1 MARKLAD
8 FFDESGHS
16 RGDATEWNKALKV
29 IGTEWETI
37 SKCMGYVDTAAQTA
51 EDLVEFVF
59 LIVTLQDVSRT
70 TVNMLLNEVPEESA
84 LYDGLVQIQGSMN
97 LPLTEW
103 VMEYIKEDM
112 LRLITMPSNKVPN
125 GALMSTTDLVGRPT
139 RVAIN
144 QGEIITTQKVF
155 ASILDMGLSGRIPP
169 DCRAITVGI
178 SDVTGVAGF
187 AQPGDYV
194 DVMLV
199 SSQVEN
205 NKVVSEM
212 ILQNVLLLAINQRV
226 EEPDNSSAQ
235 GSAKGKNQTGGN
247 QAKVEKPV
255 MATMA
260 LVPEDAMKLAAK
272 AQLGQIYLVLRPY
285 RPANGVSDDTY
296 YSVTKASGKMP
307 VTPPPAGTIPPGED
321 IENSPT
327 ANVQV
332 IRGTTTTVGR

>member
-1 MARKLAD
+1 MERLTPRQLLIIC
-8 FFDESGHS
+8 GVI
-16 RGDATEWNKALKV
+16 ALL
-29 IGTEWETI
+29 IFLLIYFTLTRL
-37 SKCMGYVDTAAQTA
+37 TA
-51 EDLVEFVF
+51 EKPKPAPAPAKPAVTQVTDVK
-59 LIVTLQDVSRT
+59 IVTAKTSIPERT
-70 TVNMLLNEVPEESA
+70 L
-84 LYDGLVQIQGSMN
+84 
-97 LPLTEW
+97 
-103 VMEYIKEDM
+103 IKEEM
-112 LRLITMPSNKVPN
+112 LSLKTVPSNRVPN
-125 GALMSTTDLVGRPT
+125 GALMRTTDLVGRPT

-144 QGEIITTQKVF
+144 SGEVITTQKVF

-194 DVMLV
+194 DVLLI

-212 ILQNVLLLAINQRV
+212 ILQNVLLLAINKQV
-226 EEPDNSSAQ
+226 ENHSSAPAQ
-235 GSAKGKNQTGGN
+235 SNSKDNKGQNQNAGSQPKVTGSP
-247 QAKVEKPV
+247 A

-260 LVPEDAMKLAAK
+260 LVPEDALKLAAK

-285 RPANGVSDDTY
+285 RPSNGVSDDTY

-332 IRGTTTTVGR
+332 IRGTTSTVGR

>member
-1 MARKLAD
+1 MKLPKLSTIMERLTPRQLLIAC
-8 FFDESGHS
+8 GVV
-16 RGDATEWNKALKV
+16 ALL
-29 IGTEWETI
+29 IFLLIYFTLTRL
-37 SKCMGYVDTAAQTA
+37 TA
-51 EDLVEFVF
+51 EKPKPAPAPAPQPKQVQVRD
-59 LIVTLQDVSRT
+59 VTVVYAKTSIPERT
-70 TVNMLLNEVPEESA
+70 L
-84 LYDGLVQIQGSMN
+84 
-97 LPLTEW
+97 
-103 VMEYIKEDM
+103 IKEEM
-112 LRLITMPSNKVPN
+112 LTLKTMPSNKAPF
-125 GALMSTTDLVGRPT
+125 GALTSTTDLVGRPT

-144 QGEIITTQKVF
+144 AGEAVTGQKVF

-169 DCRAITVGI
+169 ECRAITVGI

-212 ILQNVLLLAINQRV
+212 ILQNVLLLAINKQV
-226 EEPDNSSAQ
+226 ENQSNAPAQSNSKDS
-235 GSAKGKNQTGGN
+235 KGQNQNAGN
-247 QAKVEKPV
+247 QPKVTGSPA

-260 LVPEDAMKLAAK
+260 LVPEDALKLAAK

-285 RPANGVSDDTY
+285 RPSNGISDDTY

-332 IRGTTTTVGR
+332 IRGTTSTVGR

>member
-1 MARKLAD
+1 MKLPKLSTIMERLTPRQLLLLCGAIALIIFLLIYFTLTRMTAD
-8 FFDESGHS
+8 KPKP
-16 RGDATEWNKALKV
+16 ATAPTQPVVTQVKDV
-29 IGTEWETI
+29 
-37 SKCMGYVDTAAQTA
+37 Q
-51 EDLVEFVF
+51 
-59 LIVTLQDVSRT
+59 IVTAKTSIPERTVIKEEMLSLT
-70 TVNMLLNEVPEESA
+70 TV
-84 LYDGLVQIQGSMN
+84 
-97 LPLTEW
+97 
-103 VMEYIKEDM
+103 
-112 LRLITMPSNKVPN
+112 PSNKVPN
-125 GALMSTTDLVGRPT
+125 GALMRTTDLVGRPT
-139 RVAIN
+139 RVAVN
-144 QGEIITTQKVF
+144 AGEVITTQKVF

-212 ILQNVLLLAINQRV
+212 ILQNVLLLAINKQV
-226 EEPDNSSAQ
+226 ETQSNTN
-235 GSAKGKNQTGGN
+235 KNQNAGN
-247 QAKVEKPV
+247 QAKVTGNPA

-260 LVPEDAMKLAAK
+260 LVPEDALKLAAK

-285 RPANGVSDDTY
+285 RPSNGISDDTY

-307 VTPPPAGTIPPGED
+307 VTPPPAGTIPPGAD
-321 IENSPT
+321 IDTSPT
-327 ANVQV
+327 ANVQI

>member
-1 MARKLAD
+1 MERLTPRQLLIIC
-8 FFDESGHS
+8 GVV
-16 RGDATEWNKALKV
+16 ALL
-29 IGTEWETI
+29 IFLLIYFTLTRL
-37 SKCMGYVDTAAQTA
+37 TA
-51 EDLVEFVF
+51 EKPKPDPTPAKPAVTQVKDIK
-59 LIVTLQDVSRT
+59 IVTAKTGIPERT
-70 TVNMLLNEVPEESA
+70 L
-84 LYDGLVQIQGSMN
+84 
-97 LPLTEW
+97 
-103 VMEYIKEDM
+103 IKEEM
-112 LRLITMPSNKVPN
+112 LSFKTVRSNNVPN
-125 GALMSTTDLVGRPT
+125 GAFTRTTDLVGRPT
-139 RVAIN
+139 RVAVN
-144 QGEIITTQKVF
+144 PSEVITTQKVF

-169 DCRAITVGI
+169 ECRAITVGI

-212 ILQNVLLLAINQRV
+212 ILQNVLLLAINKQV
-226 EEPDNSSAQ
+226 ENQSSA
-235 GSAKGKNQTGGN
+235 SAQSNSKDSKGQNQKAGN
-247 QAKVEKPV
+247 QPKVTGSPA

-260 LVPEDAMKLAAK
+260 LVPEDALKLAAK

-285 RPANGVSDDTY
+285 RPSNGISDDTY

-307 VTPPPAGTIPPGED
+307 VTAPPAGTIPPGAD
-321 IENSPT
+321 IDTSPT

>member
-1 MARKLAD
+1 MKLPKLSTIM
-8 FFDESGHS
+8 ERLTPRQLLIICGVI
-16 RGDATEWNKALKV
+16 ALL
-29 IGTEWETI
+29 IFLLIYFTLTRL
-37 SKCMGYVDTAAQTA
+37 TA
-51 EDLVEFVF
+51 EKQQPAPTPASQPKQVQVKN
-59 LIVTLQDVSRT
+59 VTVVYAKTSIPERT
-70 TVNMLLNEVPEESA
+70 L
-84 LYDGLVQIQGSMN
+84 
-97 LPLTEW
+97 
-103 VMEYIKEDM
+103 IKEEM
-112 LRLITMPSNKVPN
+112 LTLRTMPSNKVPI
-125 GALMSTTDLVGRPT
+125 GALVRTTDVVGRPT
-139 RVAIN
+139 KVAIN
-144 QGEIITTQKVF
+144 QGEVITTQKVF

-169 DCRAITVGI
+169 ECRAITVGI

-212 ILQNVLLLAINQRV
+212 ILQNVLLLAINKQV
-226 EEPDNSSAQ
+226 ENNNNTSAQ
-235 GSAKGKNQTGGN
+235 NNANDKDKAKNQNAGN
-247 QAKVEKPV
+247 QPKVTGNPA

-260 LVPEDAMKLAAK
+260 LVPEDALKLAAK

-285 RPANGVSDDTY
+285 RPSNGISDDTY

-332 IRGTTTTVGR
+332 IRGTTSTVGR

>member
-1 MARKLAD
+1 MKLPKI
-8 FFDESGHS
+8 S
-16 RGDATEWNKALKV
+16 
-29 IGTEWETI
+29 TI
-37 SKCMGYVDTAAQTA
+37 MERLTPRQLLLICGIVAVLIFLLIYFTLTRLTSEKPKPVTNDPVPKQVLVKDVTVVTAKTSIP
-51 EDLVEFVF
+51 ER
-59 LIVTLQDVSRT
+59 TL
-70 TVNMLLNEVPEESA
+70 
-84 LYDGLVQIQGSMN
+84 
-97 LPLTEW
+97 
-103 VMEYIKEDM
+103 IKEEM
-112 LRLITMPSNKVPN
+112 LSVITMSSDKVPN
-125 GALMSTTDLVGRPT
+125 GASMRTTDLVGRPT
-139 RVAIN
+139 RVAISA
-144 QGEIITTQKVF
+144 GEVITKQKVF
-155 ASILDMGLSGRIPP
+155 ANILDMGLSGRIPP
-169 DCRAITVGI
+169 ECRAITVGI

-212 ILQNVLLLAINQRV
+212 ILQNVLLLAINKQV
-226 EEPDNSSAQ
+226 ENQSNAPAQ
-235 GSAKGKNQTGGN
+235 NNANTKNNANAKDKAQN
-247 QAKVEKPV
+247 QADANQPKVTGKPA

-260 LVPEDAMKLAAK
+260 LVPEDALKLAAK

-285 RPANGVSDDTY
+285 RPSNGVSDDTY

-332 IRGTTTTVGR
+332 IRGTTSTVGR

>member
-1 MARKLAD
+1 MKLPKLSTIMERLTPRQLLIAC
-8 FFDESGHS
+8 GVV
-16 RGDATEWNKALKV
+16 ALL
-29 IGTEWETI
+29 IFLLIYFTLTRL
-37 SKCMGYVDTAAQTA
+37 TA
-51 EDLVEFVF
+51 EKPKPAP
-59 LIVTLQDVSRT
+59 TPAPKQ
-70 TVNMLLNEVPEESA
+70 
-84 LYDGLVQIQGSMN
+84 VQIKDVTVVTAKTSIPERT
-97 LPLTEW
+97 L
-103 VMEYIKEDM
+103 IKEEM
-112 LRLITMPSNKVPN
+112 LSIITMPSNKVPD
-125 GALMSTTDLVGRPT
+125 GALMRTTDLVGRPT

-155 ASILDMGLSGRIPP
+155 ASILAMGISGRLTPE
-169 DCRAITVGI
+169 CRAITVGI
-178 SDVTGVAGF
+178 CDVTGVAGF

-212 ILQNVLLLAINQRV
+212 ILQNVLLLAINKTV
-226 EEPDNSSAQ
+226 ESNSDVNARAKSDDKNTKAQ
-235 GSAKGKNQTGGN
+235 NTNVVGQPKVTGN
-247 QAKVEKPV
+247 PA

-260 LVPEDAMKLAAK
+260 LVPEDALKLAAK

-285 RPANGVSDDTY
+285 RPSNGISDDTY

-332 IRGTTTTVGR
+332 IRGTTSTVGR

>member
-1 MARKLAD
+1 MKLPKLSTIM
-8 FFDESGHS
+8 ERLTPRQLLLLCGVI
-16 RGDATEWNKALKV
+16 ALL
-29 IGTEWETI
+29 IFLLIYFTLTR
-37 SKCMGYVDTAAQTA
+37 MTA
-51 EDLVEFVF
+51 EKPKPQPTPSQPTVTQVKDIT
-59 LIVTLQDVSRT
+59 IVTAKTSIPERT
-70 TVNMLLNEVPEESA
+70 L
-84 LYDGLVQIQGSMN
+84 
-97 LPLTEW
+97 
-103 VMEYIKEDM
+103 IKEEM
-112 LRLITMPSNKVPN
+112 LSIITMPSNKVPI
-125 GALMSTTDLVGRPT
+125 GALTRTTDLVGRPT

-169 DCRAITVGI
+169 ECRAITVGI

-212 ILQNVLLLAINQRV
+212 ILQNVLLLAINKQV
-226 EEPDNSSAQ
+226 ENQSNAPNAPAQNSAN
-235 GSAKGKNQTGGN
+235 KNQNAGN
-247 QAKVEKPV
+247 QPKVTGSPA

-260 LVPEDAMKLAAK
+260 LVPEDALKLAAK

-285 RPANGVSDDTY
+285 RPSNGISDDTY

-332 IRGTTTTVGR
+332 IRGTTSTVGR

>member
-1 MARKLAD
+1 MKLPKLSTIM
-8 FFDESGHS
+8 ERMTPRQLLIVCGIV
-16 RGDATEWNKALKV
+16 ALL
-29 IGTEWETI
+29 IFLLIYFTLTRL
-37 SKCMGYVDTAAQTA
+37 TA
-51 EDLVEFVF
+51 EKPKPTVTPSPKQVLVKD
-59 LIVTLQDVSRT
+59 VTVVMAKTSIPERT
-70 TVNMLLNEVPEESA
+70 L
-84 LYDGLVQIQGSMN
+84 
-97 LPLTEW
+97 
-103 VMEYIKEDM
+103 IKEEM
-112 LRLITMPSNKVPN
+112 LSLKTMPSDKIPN
-125 GALMSTTDLVGRPT
+125 GALLRTTDVVGRPT
-139 RVAIN
+139 KVAVN
-144 QGEIITTQKVF
+144 QGEIITSQKVF

-169 DCRAITVGI
+169 ECRAITVGI

-212 ILQNVLLLAINQRV
+212 ILQNVLLLAINKQV
-226 EEPDNSSAQ
+226 ENSSSAPAQ
-235 GSAKGKNQTGGN
+235 NNAASKDKSQNQAGGN
-247 QAKVEKPV
+247 KPKVTGNPA

-260 LVPEDAMKLAAK
+260 LVPEDALKLAAK

-285 RPANGVSDDTY
+285 RPSNGVSDDTY

-332 IRGTTTTVGR
+332 IRGTTSTVGR

>member
-1 MARKLAD
+1 MKLPKLSTIMERLTPRQLLIAC
-8 FFDESGHS
+8 GVV
-16 RGDATEWNKALKV
+16 ALL
-29 IGTEWETI
+29 IFLLIYFTLTRL
-37 SKCMGYVDTAAQTA
+37 TA
-51 EDLVEFVF
+51 EKQKPAPTSAPQPKQVQVKD
-59 LIVTLQDVSRT
+59 VTVVYAKTSIPERT
-70 TVNMLLNEVPEESA
+70 L
-84 LYDGLVQIQGSMN
+84 
-97 LPLTEW
+97 
-103 VMEYIKEDM
+103 IKEEM
-112 LRLITMPSNKVPN
+112 LTLKTMPSNKAPL
-125 GALMSTTDLVGRPT
+125 GALTRTTDLVGRPT
-139 RVAIN
+139 RVAISA
-144 QGEIITTQKVF
+144 GEVITTQKVF

-169 DCRAITVGI
+169 ECRAITVGI

-212 ILQNVLLLAINQRV
+212 ILQNVLLLAINKQV
-226 EEPDNSSAQ
+226 ENQSSA
-235 GSAKGKNQTGGN
+235 SAQSNANKQNNANKNQNAGN
-247 QAKVEKPV
+247 QPKVTGSPA

-260 LVPEDAMKLAAK
+260 LVPEDALKLAAK

-285 RPANGVSDDTY
+285 RPSNGVSDDTY

-321 IENSPT
+321 IETSPT

-332 IRGTTTTVGR
+332 IRGTTSTVGR

>member
-1 MARKLAD
+1 MKLPKLSTIM
-8 FFDESGHS
+8 ERLTPRQLLMICGVV
-16 RGDATEWNKALKV
+16 AL
-29 IGTEWETI
+29 IIFLLIYFTLTRL
-37 SKCMGYVDTAAQTA
+37 TA
-51 EDLVEFVF
+51 EKQKPVPQQQPVVKQAQVKDVT
-59 LIVTLQDVSRT
+59 IVTAKTSIPERT
-70 TVNMLLNEVPEESA
+70 L
-84 LYDGLVQIQGSMN
+84 
-97 LPLTEW
+97 
-103 VMEYIKEDM
+103 IKEEM
-112 LRLITMPSNKVPN
+112 LRLMTMPSNKVPN
-125 GALMSTTDLVGRPT
+125 GALMSTADLVGRPT

-169 DCRAITVGI
+169 ECRAITVGI

-212 ILQNVLLLAINQRV
+212 ILQNVLLLAINKQV
-226 EEPDNSSAQ
+226 ENTSSAPAQ
-235 GSAKGKNQTGGN
+235 ANDKDKGKNQNAGN
-247 QAKVEKPV
+247 QAKVTGNPA

-260 LVPEDAMKLAAK
+260 LVPEDALKLAAK

-285 RPANGVSDDTY
+285 RPSNGISDDTY
-296 YSVTKASGKMP
+296 YSVTKSSGKMP
-307 VTPPPAGTIPPGED
+307 VTPPPAGTIPPGAD
-321 IENSPT
+321 IDTSPT
-327 ANVQV
+327 ANVQI

>member
-1 MARKLAD
+1 MKLPKLSTVMERLTPRQLLIICGVVALLI
-8 FFDESGHS
+8 FFLIYFVLT
-16 RGDATEWNKALKV
+16 RL
-29 IGTEWETI
+29 
-37 SKCMGYVDTAAQTA
+37 TA
-51 EDLVEFVF
+51 EKPQPVVTQQPVAEKNVSVVF
-59 LIVTLQDVSRT
+59 AKTGIPERTL
-70 TVNMLLNEVPEESA
+70 
-84 LYDGLVQIQGSMN
+84 
-97 LPLTEW
+97 
-103 VMEYIKEDM
+103 IKEEM
-112 LRLITMPSNKVPN
+112 LRIATVPAGKAPV
-125 GALMSTTDLVGRPT
+125 GAFNRTTDLVGRPT

-144 QGEIITTQKVF
+144 AGEAITSRKVF

-169 DCRAITVGI
+169 ECRAITVGI

-194 DVMLV
+194 DVLLI

-205 NKVVSEM
+205 NKVVGEM
-212 ILQNVLLLAINQRV
+212 ILQNVLLLAINKQV
-226 EEPDNSSAQ
+226 ENHSSAPAQ
-235 GSAKGKNQTGGN
+235 SNSKDNKGQNQNAGSQPRVTGSP
-247 QAKVEKPV
+247 A

-260 LVPEDAMKLAAK
+260 LVPEDALKLAAK

-285 RPANGVSDDTY
+285 RPSNGVSDDTY

-332 IRGTTTTVGR
+332 IRGTTSTVGR

>member
-1 MARKLAD
+1 MKLPKLSTIM
-8 FFDESGHS
+8 ERLTPRQLLMICGVV
-16 RGDATEWNKALKV
+16 AL
-29 IGTEWETI
+29 IIFLLIYFTLTRL
-37 SKCMGYVDTAAQTA
+37 TA
-51 EDLVEFVF
+51 EKQKPVPQQQPVVKQAQVKDVT
-59 LIVTLQDVSRT
+59 IVTAKTSIPERT
-70 TVNMLLNEVPEESA
+70 L
-84 LYDGLVQIQGSMN
+84 
-97 LPLTEW
+97 
-103 VMEYIKEDM
+103 IKEEM
-112 LRLITMPSNKVPN
+112 LSLMTMPSNKVPN
-125 GALMSTTDLVGRPT
+125 GALMSTADLVGRPT

-169 DCRAITVGI
+169 ECRAITVGI

-212 ILQNVLLLAINQRV
+212 ILQNVLLLAINKQV
-226 EEPDNSSAQ
+226 ENTSNAPAQ
-235 GSAKGKNQTGGN
+235 ANDKDKGKNQNAGN
-247 QAKVEKPV
+247 QAKVTGNPA

-260 LVPEDAMKLAAK
+260 LVPEDALKLAAK

-285 RPANGVSDDTY
+285 RPSNGISDDTY
-296 YSVTKASGKMP
+296 YSVTKSSGKMP
-307 VTPPPAGTIPPGED
+307 VTPPPAGTIPPGAD
-321 IENSPT
+321 IDTSPT
-327 ANVQV
+327 ANVQI

>member
-1 MARKLAD
+1 MERLTPRQLLLLC
-8 FFDESGHS
+8 GVI
-16 RGDATEWNKALKV
+16 AL
-29 IGTEWETI
+29 IIFLLIYFTLTR
-37 SKCMGYVDTAAQTA
+37 MTA
-51 EDLVEFVF
+51 EKPKPQPTPTKPVVTQVKDVT
-59 LIVTLQDVSRT
+59 IVTAKTSIPERT
-70 TVNMLLNEVPEESA
+70 L
-84 LYDGLVQIQGSMN
+84 
-97 LPLTEW
+97 
-103 VMEYIKEDM
+103 IKEEM
-112 LRLITMPSNKVPN
+112 LSIITMPSNKVPN
-125 GALMSTTDLVGRPT
+125 GALMRTTDLVGRPT

-155 ASILDMGLSGRIPP
+155 SSILDMGLSGRIPP
-169 DCRAITVGI
+169 ECRAITVGI

-212 ILQNVLLLAINQRV
+212 ILQNVLLLAINKQV
-226 EEPDNSSAQ
+226 ENQ
-235 GSAKGKNQTGGN
+235 GSASAQSNAKGQNQNTGN
-247 QAKVEKPV
+247 QSKVTGNPA

-260 LVPEDAMKLAAK
+260 LVPEDALKLAAK

-285 RPANGVSDDTY
+285 RPSNGVSDDTY

-307 VTPPPAGTIPPGED
+307 VTPPPAGTIPPGAD
-321 IENSPT
+321 LDTSPT

-332 IRGTTTTVGR
+332 IRGTTSTVGR

>member
-1 MARKLAD
+1 MKLPKLSTIM
-8 FFDESGHS
+8 ERLTPRQLLIICGVI
-16 RGDATEWNKALKV
+16 ALL
-29 IGTEWETI
+29 IFLLIYFTLTRL
-37 SKCMGYVDTAAQTA
+37 TA
-51 EDLVEFVF
+51 EKQQPAPTPASQPKQVQVKN
-59 LIVTLQDVSRT
+59 VTVVYAKTSIPERT
-70 TVNMLLNEVPEESA
+70 L
-84 LYDGLVQIQGSMN
+84 
-97 LPLTEW
+97 
-103 VMEYIKEDM
+103 IKEEM
-112 LRLITMPSNKVPN
+112 LTLKTMPSNKVPI
-125 GALMSTTDLVGRPT
+125 GALVRTTDVVGRPT
-139 RVAIN
+139 KVAIN
-144 QGEIITTQKVF
+144 QGEVITAQKVF

-169 DCRAITVGI
+169 ECRAITVGI

-212 ILQNVLLLAINQRV
+212 ILQNVLLLAINKQV
-226 EEPDNSSAQ
+226 ENNNNTSAQ
-235 GSAKGKNQTGGN
+235 NNANDKDKAKSQNAGN
-247 QAKVEKPV
+247 QPKVTGNPA

-260 LVPEDAMKLAAK
+260 LVPEDALKLAAK

-285 RPANGVSDDTY
+285 RPSNGISDDTY

-332 IRGTTTTVGR
+332 IRGTTSTVGR

>member
-1 MARKLAD
+1 MKLPKLSTIMERLTPRQLLIAC
-8 FFDESGHS
+8 GVV
-16 RGDATEWNKALKV
+16 ALL
-29 IGTEWETI
+29 IFLLIYFTLTRL
-37 SKCMGYVDTAAQTA
+37 TA
-51 EDLVEFVF
+51 EKPKPAPNPTPQPKQVQVKDITVVSAKTSIPER
-59 LIVTLQDVSRT
+59 TL
-70 TVNMLLNEVPEESA
+70 
-84 LYDGLVQIQGSMN
+84 
-97 LPLTEW
+97 
-103 VMEYIKEDM
+103 IKEDM

-205 NKVVSEM
+205 NKVISEM

-327 ANVQV
+327 ANIQV
-332 IRGTTTTVGR
+332 IRGTTSTVGR